1 MAEDLDTDAALMT
14 RVREGDRAAFE
25 QLVDRYQQPIMNF
38 VARMLRDETEAEDV
52 AQHTFVQVWK
62 AAHRY
67 EVSARFST
75 WLFTIARNLCLNEIR
90 RRSRHAADSLDA
102 PISQD
107 EDQPARQLPDAT
119 SLMPSDLLTRGE
131 LVQKV
136 DEAIGDLPEA
146 QRVALLLCREEDVSY
161 EEIGKVL
168 GTSLS
173 ATKSL
178 IFRARET
185 VKVRLKRY
193 LTTGEWTER

>member
-1 MAEDLDTDAALMT
+1 MAEALDTDAALMT
-14 RVREGDRAAFE
+14 RVRGGDRDAFE
-25 QLVDRYQQPIMNF
+25 QLVHRYQQPVIRF
-38 VARMLRDETEAEDV
+38 VARMLRDEAEAEDI

-62 AAHRY
+62 SAHRY
-67 EVSARFST
+67 QVSARFAT

-102 PISQD
+102 PIGDD
-107 EDQPARQLPDAT
+107 EDLPARQLADVA
-119 SLMPSDLLTRGE
+119 SLMPSDLLARDE

-136 DEAIGDLPEA
+136 DEAIRDLPEA
-146 QRVALLLCREEDVSY
+146 QRAALLLCREEDVSY
-161 EEIGKVL
+161 DEIGNIL

-185 VKVRLKRY
+185 VKSRVKRY
-193 LTTGEWTER
+193 LCTGEWPGR

>member
-25 QLVDRYQQPIMNF
+25 QLVHRYQQPIMNF

-107 EDQPARQLPDAT
+107 EDQDR
-119 SLMPSDLLTRGE
+119 
-131 LVQKV
+131 
-136 DEAIGDLPEA
+136 
-146 QRVALLLCREEDVSY
+146 
-161 EEIGKVL
+161 
-168 GTSLS
+168 
-173 ATKSL
+173 KS
-178 IFRARET
+178 
-185 VKVRLKRY
+185 VV
-193 LTTGEWTER
+193 